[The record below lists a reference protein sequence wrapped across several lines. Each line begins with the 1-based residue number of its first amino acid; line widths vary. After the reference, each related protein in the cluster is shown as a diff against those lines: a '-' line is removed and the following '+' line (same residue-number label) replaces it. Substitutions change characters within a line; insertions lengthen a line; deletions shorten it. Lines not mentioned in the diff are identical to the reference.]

1 MGLKAYL
8 LKRLVYTIVLVFFV
22 LTLNFIIFEAL
33 PGGNG
38 AINNILG
45 SGHRVSQVQIDYL
58 YHLYGLDQPLYVRYY
73 KYIDNM
79 LTLQFGISLQN
90 GHPVLQDLQQRL
102 PATLELLGAS
112 TFLAIVIGIGLGM
125 VSAYRRG
132 GVLDSS
138 SVVAS
143 LTTFSLPTFWM
154 GLLFIAVFGL
164 FFQWFPI
171 GGSAPPEWAIS
182 GLPSNPLAVLLTRIQ
197 YAFMPV
203 AVLTLFS
210 YGFYVLLTR
219 ATMIEALQEDYIS
232 TARAKGVNERSV
244 LVKHAFRNAS
254 LPIVTSVALAFGSIL
269 GGAIITETVFNWPGL
284 GLWTFRAIQFN
295 DTPVLQT
302 IFYLGAVAIIIA
314 NFVADI
320 LYGLIDPRIKYS

>member
-90 GHPVLQDLQQRL
+90 GHP
-102 PATLELLGAS
+102 
-112 TFLAIVIGIGLGM
+112 
-125 VSAYRRG
+125 
-132 GVLDSS
+132 
-138 SVVAS
+138 
-143 LTTFSLPTFWM
+143 
-154 GLLFIAVFGL
+154 
-164 FFQWFPI
+164 
-171 GGSAPPEWAIS
+171 
-182 GLPSNPLAVLLTRIQ
+182 SNPLAVLLTKIQ